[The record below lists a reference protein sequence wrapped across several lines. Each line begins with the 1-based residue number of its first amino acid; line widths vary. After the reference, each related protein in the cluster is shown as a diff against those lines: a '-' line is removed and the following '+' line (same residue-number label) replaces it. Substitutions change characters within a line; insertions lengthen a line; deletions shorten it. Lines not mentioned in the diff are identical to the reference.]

1 MVAFKTEKF
10 EGPLGILLQ
19 LIEAE
24 KMDITE
30 IALAR
35 IADQFLAYLE
45 QAVDIDSDELAD
57 FLVIAAK
64 LLYIK
69 SKALLPYLV
78 IEEEEKG
85 AFDLERQLKMYKEF
99 IDASQKIKGII
110 ANGRP
115 LFTPAMP
122 SKNRSALNPGF
133 YPPAKLTGDILA
145 ECFPKIIAK
154 LKPVV
159 KKLEER
165 FLEPKISI
173 EERIDS
179 IRLLVKN
186 RARVNFSQL
195 LKSFKTRTELIV
207 NFLAVLELAKQR
219 EIFFEQDELFGE
231 INLVQEENIINT

>member
-1 MVAFKTEKF
+1 MVDFKTEKF

-35 IADQFLAYLE
+35 IADQFLSYIEEAE
-45 QAVDIDSDELAD
+45 NIDSEELAD
-57 FLVIAAK
+57 FLMIAAK

-78 IEEEEKG
+78 IEEEETG

-99 IDASQKIKGII
+99 VDASEKLKVFIS
-110 ANGRP
+110 NGQP

-133 YPPAKLTGDILA
+133 YPPAKVTAEVLA
-145 ECFPKIIAK
+145 DCFPRIIAK

-159 KKLEER
+159 KKLEEK

-173 EERIDS
+173 DERIDS
-179 IRLLVKN
+179 IRSLVKN
-186 RARVNFSQL
+186 RMRVNFSEL

-231 INLVQEENIINT
+231 INLVQEEKNINL

>member
-1 MVAFKTEKF
+1 MVDFKIEKF

-30 IALAR
+30 IAFAR
-35 IADQFLAYLE
+35 IADQYLAYLE
-45 QAVDIDSDELAD
+45 QAENIDSEELAE
-57 FLVIAAK
+57 FLLIAAK

-99 IDASQKIKGII
+99 VDASEKIKDLI
-110 ANGRP
+110 AIGKP
-115 LFTPAMP
+115 LFAPAMP

-133 YPPAKLTGDILA
+133 YPPAKLTGDLLA
-145 ECFPKIIAK
+145 DCFARVIAK

-159 KKLEER
+159 KKLEEK

-173 EERIDS
+173 EERIES

-195 LKSFKTRTELIV
+195 LKNFKTRTELIV

-231 INLVQEENIINT
+231 INLVQEEKIINT

>member
-1 MVAFKTEKF
+1 MVDFKTEKF

-19 LIEAE
+19 LIEGE

-35 IADQFLAYLE
+35 IADQFLSYLE
-45 QAVDIDSDELAD
+45 EAVEIGSEELAD

-85 AFDLERQLKMYKEF
+85 AFGLERQLKMYKEF
-99 IDASQKIKGII
+99 IDASEHLKKLII
-110 ANGRP
+110 ADQP
-115 LFTPAMP
+115 LFTPVMVP
-122 SKNRSALNPGF
+122 KNRSLLNPGF
-133 YPPAKLTGDILA
+133 YPPVKLSAEILA
-145 ECFPKIIAK
+145 DCFPKVIAK

-159 KKLEER
+159 KKLEEK

-179 IRLLVKN
+179 LRLLVKN
-186 RARVNFSQL
+186 RARINFSQL

-219 EIFFEQDELFGE
+219 EVFFEQDELFGE
-231 INLVQEENIINT
+231 INLVQQENIINI

>member
-1 MVAFKTEKF
+1 MVDFKTEKF

-35 IADQFLAYLE
+35 IADQFLSYIE
-45 QAVDIDSDELAD
+45 QAENIDSEELAD
-57 FLVIAAK
+57 FLMIAAK

-78 IEEEEKG
+78 IEEEEAG

-99 IDASQKIKGII
+99 IDASEKLKVFI
-110 ANGRP
+110 ANGQP

-122 SKNRSALNPGF
+122 NKNRSALNPGF
-133 YPPAKLTGDILA
+133 YPPAKINAEILA
-145 ECFPKIIAK
+145 DCFPRIIAK

-159 KKLEER
+159 KKLEEK

-173 EERIDS
+173 DERIES
-179 IRLLVKN
+179 IRSLVKN
-186 RARVNFSQL
+186 RMRVNFSEL

-219 EIFFEQDELFGE
+219 EIFFEQAELFGE
-231 INLVQEENIINT
+231 INLVQEEKNIN

>member
-1 MVAFKTEKF
+1 MVDFKTEQF

-30 IALAR
+30 IALAK
-35 IADQFLAYLE
+35 IADQFLAYVE
-45 QAVDIDSDELAD
+45 QAENIDSEELAD

-78 IEEEEKG
+78 LEEEEQD
-85 AFDLERQLKMYKEF
+85 ALNLERQLRMYKEF
-99 IDASQKIKGII
+99 IDASEKIKEII
-110 ANGRP
+110 AQGRP

-133 YPPAKLTGDILA
+133 YPPAKLTADILA
-145 ECFPKIIAK
+145 DCFARVIAK
-154 LKPVV
+154 LKPVI
-159 KKLEER
+159 KKLEEK

-173 EERIDS
+173 DERIIS
-179 IRLLVKN
+179 IRNLVKD
-186 RARVNFSQL
+186 RLRVNFSKL

-219 EIFFEQDELFGE
+219 EVFFEQDELFGE
-231 INLVQEENIINT
+231 IHLVPEEKIINS

>member
-1 MVAFKTEKF
+1 MVDFKTEQF

-35 IADQFLAYLE
+35 IADQFLSYIE
-45 QAVDIDSDELAD
+45 QSEHIDSEELAD
-57 FLVIAAK
+57 FLMIAAR

-78 IEEEEKG
+78 MEEEELG
-85 AFDLERQLKMYKEF
+85 VLDLEKQLRMYKSF
-99 IDASQKIKGII
+99 IDASEKLKNII
-110 ANGRP
+110 ANASS
-115 LFTPAMP
+115 LFTPLMP

-133 YPPAKLTGDILA
+133 YPPAKLTSAILA
-145 ECFPKIIAK
+145 DCFPRIIAR
-154 LKPVV
+154 LKPVAE
-159 KKLEER
+159 KLEEKY
-165 FLEPKISI
+165 LEPKISI
-173 EERIDS
+173 DERIIS
-179 IRLLVKN
+179 IRALVKD
-186 RARVNFSQL
+186 RLRVNFSQL
-195 LKSFKTRTELIV
+195 LKSFKTKTELIV

-231 INLVQEENIINT
+231 INLVQEEKIINQ

>member
-1 MVAFKTEKF
+1 MVDFKTEQF

-35 IADQFLAYLE
+35 IADQFLSYIE
-45 QAVDIDSDELAD
+45 QADNIDSEELAD

-78 IEEEEKG
+78 MEEEEAG

-99 IDASQKIKGII
+99 IDASEKLKVFI
-110 ANGRP
+110 ANGKP

-133 YPPAKLTGDILA
+133 YPPMKITVETLA
-145 ECFPKIIAK
+145 DCFPRIIAK

-159 KKLEER
+159 KKLEEK

-173 EERIDS
+173 DERIAS
-179 IRLLVKN
+179 IRSLVKN
-186 RARVNFSQL
+186 RMRVNFSEL

-231 INLVQEENIINT
+231 INLVQEEKIINS